1 MVWIWLAI
9 FVIAVIVE
17 AVTQEFVSIWFA
29 VGALVA
35 LVSSFALEI
44 WAQILIFSV
53 VSLLAL
59 AFTRPLVKKMTERAI
74 RHTNVDEFVGKRVKL
89 DKEVTKYNA
98 GEIKVNG
105 IVYSA
110 VLMEDVEEA
119 IEEGSIVEVVTLR
132 GNKIVVKKIEE

>member
-59 AFTRPLVKKMTERAI
+59 ALTRPLVKKMTERAI